1 MLKQHGESLSGKTV
15 LVSGSGNV
23 AQYAIEKAMELGAKV
38 VSASDSDG
46 SIYLAQGFTKEILE
60 AMKEW
65 KNIQRGRLLDFA
77 QQYNLDYRAEHN
89 PRSIAADIALPC
101 ATQNEL
107 DEDDAKTL
115 VQNGV
120 KLVAE

>member
-1 MLKQHGESLSGKTV
+1 MLKHHGESLSGKTV
-15 LVSGSGNV
+15 LISGSGNV

-46 SIYLAQGFTKEILE
+46 TIYLAQGFSKEILE

-65 KNIQRGRLLDFA
+65 KNVQRGRLLDFS
-77 QQYNLDYRAEHN
+77 QKYNLDYRAEQS
-89 PRSIAADIALPC
+89 PRSLPADIALPC

-107 DEDDAKTL
+107 TIDDAKTL
-115 VQNGV
+115 VDNGI